1 MYAAAR
7 IPIITPND
15 RIGFTLF
22 VAIVAHAALV
32 FGVSFTPWDEPPIR
46 NQTLDIILVQ
56 HSTDEAP
63 DDADFL
69 AQANQDGG
77 GQTETESRPSTPLP
91 TPLVS
96 SEAAVV
102 AASPP
107 QVSSA
112 PAVAENA
119 ATQEQMPHA
128 TSKPTPRMVL
138 SQEKEI
144 AEQKITKQPEKIPDT
159 VSEAEKPPA
168 AEPLLQAAPA
178 QDLDAQT
185 LINRSLAMASLSAS
199 LEQRLNA
206 YAKLP
211 RRKWITSKTR
221 EYKYA
226 SYLEAWRAKVE
237 RIGNLNYPDEARRRA
252 LSGNLLLE
260 VALNADGTV
269 NEINLRRSSGYKVLD
284 DAAIRIVEL
293 ASPFA
298 PLPRNI
304 LEDTDILHIERTW
317 QFLSS
322 NQFISR

>member
-1 MYAAAR
+1 M
-7 IPIITPND
+7 
-15 RIGFTLF
+15 
-22 VAIVAHAALV
+22 
-32 FGVSFTPWDEPPIR
+32 
-46 NQTLDIILVQ
+46 Q

-77 GQTETESRPSTPLP
+77 GQTELESRPSVPLP
-91 TPLVS
+91 TPLVN

-102 AASPP
+102 AASQTQASQSP
-107 QVSSA
+107 V
-112 PAVAENA
+112 VAENTT
-119 ATQEQMPHA
+119 TQEQKPRA
-128 TSKPTPRMVL
+128 SEPTPRMVL
-138 SQEKEI
+138 SQDEKTAKQET
-144 AEQKITKQPEKIPDT
+144 TKQPEEIPER
-159 VSEAEKPPA
+159 VSEADIPA
-168 AEPLLQAAPA
+168 EPEPLLQAAPD
-178 QDLDAQT
+178 QNLDAET
-185 LINRSLAMASLSAS
+185 LINRSLAMASLSAA
-199 LEQRLNA
+199 LELRLNA

-211 RRKWITSKTR
+211 RRKWVTSKTR

-237 RIGNLNYPDEARRRA
+237 RIGNLNYPDEARRRE

-269 NEINLRRSSGYKVLD
+269 NEINLRRSSGHKVLD

-304 LEDTDILHIERTW
+304 LEETDILHIERTW
-317 QFLSS
+317 QFLTS
-322 NQFISR
+322 NQFVSR

>member
-1 MYAAAR
+1 MYAVAR
-7 IPIITPND
+7 IPIITPTD

-32 FGVSFTPWDEPPIR
+32 FGVSFTPWDEAPTR
-46 NQTLDIILVQ
+46 SETLDIILVQ

-63 DDADFL
+63 DDADYL

-77 GQTETESRPSTPLP
+77 GQTELESRPSAPLP
-91 TPLVS
+91 TPLMS

-102 AASPP
+102 AASPTQASRP
-107 QVSSA
+107 PV
-112 PAVAENA
+112 VAENTT
-119 ATQEQMPHA
+119 TQEQMPRA
-128 TSKPTPRMVL
+128 SEPTPRMVL
-138 SQEKEI
+138 SQDKQ
-144 AEQKITKQPEKIPDT
+144 ASKQKTTKQPEEVPDS
-159 VSEAEKPPA
+159 VSEADTPIAP
-168 AEPLLQAAPA
+168 EPLLQAAPD
-178 QDLDAQT
+178 QNIDAET
-185 LINRSLAMASLSAS
+185 LINRSLAMASLSAE

-237 RIGNLNYPDEARRRA
+237 RIGNLNYPDEARRRE

-269 NEINLRRSSGYKVLD
+269 NEINLRRSSGHKVLD

-304 LEDTDILHIERTW
+304 LEETDILHIERTW
-317 QFLSS
+317 RFLSS
-322 NQFISR
+322 NQFVSR

>member
-1 MYAAAR
+1 MYAVAR
-7 IPIITPND
+7 IPIITPSD

-22 VAIVAHAALV
+22 VAIIAHAALV
-32 FGVSFTPWDEPPIR
+32 FGVSFTPWDEAPTR
-46 NQTLDIILVQ
+46 SETLDVILVQ
-56 HSTDEAP
+56 HRTDEAP

-77 GQTETESRPSTPLP
+77 GQTENEARPSTPLP
-91 TPLVS
+91 APLVS

-102 AASPP
+102 ASSPT
-107 QVSSA
+107 QVSE
-112 PAVAENA
+112 PPMVAESIT
-119 ATQEQMPHA
+119 TQEQTPRASDPM
-128 TSKPTPRMVL
+128 PRMVL
-138 SQEKEI
+138 SQEQETAKQET
-144 AEQKITKQPEKIPDT
+144 TKQPEEIPDST
-159 VSEAEKPPA
+159 SEADTLTEP
-168 AEPLLQAAPA
+168 EPLLRAAPDA
-178 QDLDAQT
+178 NLDAET
-185 LINRSLAMASLSAS
+185 LMNRSLAMASLSAE

-237 RIGNLNYPDEARRRA
+237 RIGNLNYPDEARRRE

-269 NEINLRRSSGYKVLD
+269 NEINLRRSSGHKVLD

-304 LEDTDILHIERTW
+304 LEETDILHIERTW

-322 NQFISR
+322 NQFMSR